1 MSKSFLYKFFKLYVL
16 PWKAS
21 IPLRFAASSIK
32 SLHSQFATLSNRH
45 NLKLNRDWK
54 PPNIL
59 RRKRAA
65 ILAGSKPEEQ
75 NDFIVEEL
83 EMDEEINFMIDE
95 GDENIM
101 TEEKLEAALNE
112 AKESLSQN
120 TEGW

>member
-1 MSKSFLYKFFKLYVL
+1 M
-16 PWKAS
+16 
-21 IPLRFAASSIK
+21 
-32 SLHSQFATLSNRH
+32 
-45 NLKLNRDWK
+45 
-54 PPNIL
+54 